1 MSNRIVKFIESNS
14 LNIYVYIYVYI
25 LLLSNKHWNRY
36 LLSVD

>member
-14 LNIYVYIYVYI
+14 LNIYVYI
-25 LLLSNKHWNRY
+25 LLLSNKHWDRH

>member
-14 LNIYVYIYVYI
+14 INNICIYIIVKY
-25 LLLSNKHWNRY
+25 KHWDRY